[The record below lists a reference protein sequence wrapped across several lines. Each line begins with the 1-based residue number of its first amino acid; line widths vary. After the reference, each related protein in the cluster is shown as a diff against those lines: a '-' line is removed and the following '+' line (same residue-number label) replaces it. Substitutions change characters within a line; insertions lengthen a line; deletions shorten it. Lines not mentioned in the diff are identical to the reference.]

1 MLHTTTT
8 RLKDKALNKNKIAKV
23 IARFCTPQPITSI
36 YYLFKYG
43 ALVSHKAEV
52 DLTANLRFGRKCVV
66 GSFTKIK
73 AMGGP
78 LIIGDRGGIATNCF
92 LSVEHEGMKIGENF
106 ICGPNVNIVG
116 SNYDLSKK
124 GIHLED
130 LEVRSRG
137 ISIGDNVWIGA
148 GSTILDGTI
157 LGDNTIVVA
166 NSLVNRRYPGDVIL
180 QGNPAKIIMR
190 R

>member
-1 MLHTTTT
+1 MNRNNLQK
-8 RLKDKALNKNKIAKV
+8 LIV
-23 IARFCTPQPITSI
+23 RFCTPQIFSTF
-36 YYLFKYG
+36 YYLLKYG
-43 ALVSHKAEV
+43 ALVSPRAEV
-52 DLTANLRFGRKCVV
+52 DLTANLHFGCQCVV

-73 AMGGP
+73 AKGGP
-78 LIIGDRGGIATNCF
+78 ISIGDRGGIATNCF
-92 LSVEHEGMKIGENF
+92 ISTEYKGVEIGKNF
-106 ICGPNVNIVG
+106 ICGPNVNIIG
-116 SNYDLSKK
+116 SNYSLSEK

-130 LEVRSRG
+130 LEIRSQG
-137 ISIGDNVWIGA
+137 IRIGNNVWIGA
-148 GSTILDGTI
+148 GSTILDGTV

>member
-1 MLHTTTT
+1 MSQKTTKM
-8 RLKDKALNKNKIAKV
+8 KDVALNSLKIKRIIV
-23 IARFCTPQPITSI
+23 RLCTPQIFSTI
-36 YYLFKYG
+36 YYFLKYR
-43 ALVSHKAEV
+43 AMVSLKAEV
-52 DLTANLRFGRKCVV
+52 DLTGNLRFGRMCVV

-92 LSVEHEGMKIGENF
+92 LSAEHKGVTIGENF
-106 ICGPNVNIVG
+106 ICGPSVNIVG

-124 GIHLED
+124 GVHLED

-148 GSTILDGTI
+148 GSTILDGTV

-166 NSLVNRRYPGDVIL
+166 NSLVNRRYPENVIL
-180 QGNPAKIIMR
+180 QGSPAKIIMR